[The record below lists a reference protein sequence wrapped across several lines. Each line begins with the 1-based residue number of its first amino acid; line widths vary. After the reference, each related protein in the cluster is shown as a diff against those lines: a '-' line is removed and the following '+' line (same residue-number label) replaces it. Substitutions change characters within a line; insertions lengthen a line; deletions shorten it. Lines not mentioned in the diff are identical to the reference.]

1 METTAGFRHE
11 ALFYAGQDDFLARS
25 GSFLRAGLDAAEPAL
40 VVLSTHKIEALRA
53 ELADHAGDVEF
64 ADMAEVGR
72 NPARIIQAWGDFVAR
87 HPSRRL
93 RGIGEPIWA
102 ERSRAELVE
111 CQRHESLLNLAFADA
126 HGFHLLCPYDTT
138 TLPDAVLYEACRSHP
153 HVAGDVGPSDRPG
166 YRSIDDAAAPL
177 ADPLPEPLSVPQ
189 SRVFQAG
196 TLGGLRQFVHHHASA
211 AGFAEDAAE
220 DLVLAVHEVASNS
233 VVHGGGGGV
242 LRIWQEDEAMICE
255 VNDRG
260 VIRDPLAGRRRP
272 PRDQLGGAGL
282 WMANGLCDLVQ
293 IRTFADGSAVRL
305 HKRRG

>member
-1 METTAGFRHE
+1 M
-11 ALFYAGQDDFLARS
+11 
-25 GSFLRAGLDAAEPAL
+25 
-40 VVLSTHKIEALRA
+40 
-53 ELADHAGDVEF
+53 
-64 ADMAEVGR
+64 
-72 NPARIIQAWGDFVAR
+72 
-87 HPSRRL
+87 
-93 RGIGEPIWA
+93 
-102 ERSRAELVE
+102 E

-166 YRSIDDAAAPL
+166 YRSIDDVAAPL
-177 ADPLPEPLSVPQ
+177 AEPLPEPLSVPH

-233 VVHGGGGGV
+233 VLHGGGGGV

-260 VIRDPLAGRRRP
+260 VIRDPLAGA
-272 PRDQLGGAGL
+272 GAHHAISWVVPGCG
-282 WMANGLCDLVQ
+282 WQTACATWSRSAPMPTAAQYGCTNGA
-293 IRTFADGSAVRL
+293 ADHPSAASF
-305 HKRRG
+305 